1 MSYNL
6 RKANALFCC
15 VLISAI
21 AFIFSSCSDD
31 DPVVRTESDLVG
43 VWTNSPD
50 HYLYIKSDTK
60 IYSLYLQEY
69 EGETV
74 GMIEPD
80 GYVYEPAYNF
90 IVYMDRNSEPD
101 VYQLISLDEDEMV
114 WCWVDNLMDEKYE
127 DMSKTEI
134 LGQLIME
141 ADKGFTLDMS
151 KTVTYKRV
159 PDEEFQAMLDK
170 FGLEI

>member
-80 GYVYEPAYNF
+80 AMCMN
-90 IVYMDRNSEPD
+90 
-101 VYQLISLDEDEMV
+101 LHTISLYI
-114 WCWVDNLMDEKYE
+114 W
-127 DMSKTEI
+127 TE
-134 LGQLIME
+134 
-141 ADKGFTLDMS
+141 
-151 KTVTYKRV
+151 TVSQTYTSS
-159 PDEEFQAMLDK
+159 
-170 FGLEI
+170 

>member
-1 MSYNL
+1 MCMNL
-6 RKANALFCC
+6 HT
-15 VLISAI
+15 IS
-21 AFIFSSCSDD
+21 
-31 DPVVRTESDLVG
+31 
-43 VWTNSPD
+43 
-50 HYLYIKSDTK
+50 LYIWT
-60 IYSLYLQEY
+60 
-69 EGETV
+69 ETV
-74 GMIEPD
+74 SQT
-80 GYVYEPAYNF
+80 YTT
-90 IVYMDRNSEPD
+90 
-101 VYQLISLDEDEMV
+101 ISLDEDEMV